1 MERINYRKVPN
12 TIDLVDLFFYILKK
26 WKVLLIMFIIGAL
39 IGGGI
44 SYKKQDKDPASALRA
59 RAEKID
65 EEGISKVNQYVA
77 LNDLLLQAQDKKA
90 ELVKGIIEGSEN
102 ESLKDETAICLQI
115 IKSKKELDS
124 SSQVLT
130 DMETLISDLV
140 ASMSDVE
147 KDYYTYT
154 YKLDEYISLNTVGF
168 SKKWPVIGAVLGV
181 FLGAFWLL
189 LVYVFDSHIKSEDE
203 LSVRYGLCLI
213 GVLNPPKTK
222 KGLTGL
228 FEKWQRKGNMAAM
241 SPENITAYLKTV
253 DPLDKFICYD
263 TSDKELDSFAKTL
276 SAQPNIKLAGD
287 LSQNA
292 DAPEMVKNKDG
303 VILLIHEWKTSS
315 NDLIHALDLLDG
327 LNAKVFGAVVMR

>member
-1 MERINYRKVPN
+1 MESINYRKIPN
-12 TIDLVDLFFYILKK
+12 TIDLIDLFFYVLKK

-59 RAEKID
+59 RADQIS
-65 EEGISKVNQYVA
+65 EEGIAKVEQYIT
-77 LNDLLLQAQDKKA
+77 LQKLLQQSRDQRT
-90 ELVKGIIEGSEN
+90 EIISDIIDIPGDTSDEPALCTKV
-102 ESLKDETAICLQI
+102 LKTQQ
-115 IKSKKELDS
+115 ELDAS
-124 SSQVLT
+124 AQVQAS
-130 DMETLISDLV
+130 MEKIISDFI

-154 YKLDEYISLNTVGF
+154 YRLDEYISLNTVGF

-222 KGLTGL
+222 RGLTGL

-327 LNAKVFGAVVMR
+327 LNAKVFGAVVLR